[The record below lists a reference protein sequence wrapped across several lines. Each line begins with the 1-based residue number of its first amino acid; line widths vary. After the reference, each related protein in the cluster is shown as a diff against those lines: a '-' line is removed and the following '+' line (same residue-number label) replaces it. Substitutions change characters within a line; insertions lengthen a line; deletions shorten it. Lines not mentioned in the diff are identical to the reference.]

1 MSRMRRFFSNRS
13 PASASPRRCGRCW
26 PQSPPLRST
35 DGPIPGGMCRPPTH
49 PDPAARVVIAAAGG
63 GIVTT
68 LARPGGNITGLIPLA
83 PELSAKRVQFLQEMI
98 PKLSRV
104 AVIWKPDESG
114 ARLQWQQTQAAATTL
129 GLQLLSLEVRTTG
142 DLDHAF
148 ETVTRNRADAL
159 RALRD
164 DFTFTFRKR
173 IITAAARNRLP
184 AIHPMREF
192 VEAGG
197 PPRRSASLCRNR
209 C

>member
-1 MSRMRRFFSNRS
+1 MPSASGDTQDS
-13 PASASPRRCGRCW
+13 ELAGELGSLKVDLIVTTGASAVRALRRAT
-26 PQSPPLRST
+26 PT
-35 DGPIPGGMCRPPTH
+35 TPIVMANYVG
-49 PDPAARVVIAAAGG
+49 DPIAD

-159 RALRD
+159 MVLRD